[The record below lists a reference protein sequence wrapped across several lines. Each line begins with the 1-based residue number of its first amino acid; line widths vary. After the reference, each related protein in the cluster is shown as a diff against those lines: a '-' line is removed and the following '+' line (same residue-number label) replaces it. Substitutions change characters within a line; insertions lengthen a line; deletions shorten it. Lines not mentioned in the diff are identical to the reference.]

1 MSHWKPRCISQSG
14 CSLAALLVQAPLIGN
29 KAIMKR
35 SCFFVVATALMV
47 ASASVPAADK
57 AAGESMYADAC
68 AQCHGPSR
76 KGMAS
81 FPSLTGR
88 SVDYITSRLET
99 YRAGERVGS
108 NSTLMIPNA
117 VDLSDD
123 DIANLAAY
131 IADDSE

>member
-1 MSHWKPRCISQSG
+1 
-14 CSLAALLVQAPLIGN
+14 
-29 KAIMKR
+29 MKR
-35 SCFFVVATALMV
+35 LCFFIVATALTV
-47 ASASVPAADK
+47 ASAGVQAADK

-108 NSTLMIPNA
+108 NSALMIPNA
-117 VDLSDD
+117 ADLSDD

-131 IADDSE
+131 IADDTE